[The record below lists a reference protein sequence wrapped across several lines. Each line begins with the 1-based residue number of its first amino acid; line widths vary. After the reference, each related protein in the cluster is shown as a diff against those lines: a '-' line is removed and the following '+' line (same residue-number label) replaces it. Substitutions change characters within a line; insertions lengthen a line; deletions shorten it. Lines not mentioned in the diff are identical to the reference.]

1 MKEKFQNTATTTTT
15 PTTTATTTTTPTPTT
30 TANSNESY
38 DAAQTRLRNTAISDF
53 QRREREATRIQEKSD
68 EDLVEFLRVS
78 VNDGFDGN
86 DNDGYYIPLHERS
99 YEGFTDKYTTYFS
112 KYMTLC
118 FKYGLMFIFVSFN
131 FIALSISLNCNIDKP
146 IGTRIAS
153 ALFAFFFGIVY
164 IIVNYYTYRV
174 LHQGKI
180 CKMNKEKLFPF
191 EI

>member
-1 MKEKFQNTATTTTT
+1 MKEKFQD
-15 PTTTATTTTTPTPTT
+15 
-30 TANSNESY
+30 SNNQS
-38 DAAQTRLRNTAISDF
+38 DSTNNRNY
-53 QRREREATRIQEKSD
+53 REEQKALREAAIEDVKIRETQAKQKENERA

-86 DNDGYYIPLHERS
+86 DTDGYYIPLHERK
-99 YEGFTDKYTTYFS
+99 YEGFADKYTTYFN

-131 FIALSISLNCNIDKP
+131 FIALSISLNCNVDKP

-180 CKMNKEKLFPF
+180 CKMNKERLFPF

>member
-1 MKEKFQNTATTTTT
+1 MREKFQD
-15 PTTTATTTTTPTPTT
+15 TTTATTNDSETKTWEEEQEEIRTE
-30 TANSNESY
+30 AEARK
-38 DAAQTRLRNTAISDF
+38 DAQEQI
-53 QRREREATRIQEKSD
+53 REAKEEESEKSL
-68 EDLVEFLRVS
+68 EEFLRVS
-78 VNDGFDGN
+78 VNDGYDVDGTA
-86 DNDGYYIPLHERS
+86 GYYIPLHERN
-99 YEGFTDKYTTYFS
+99 YEGFTDKYSTYFG

-118 FKYGLMFIFVSFN
+118 FKYGLMFIFLSFN
-131 FIALSISLNCNIDKP
+131 FIALSISLNCNVDKP
-146 IGTRIAS
+146 IGTRVLS

>member
-15 PTTTATTTTTPTPTT
+15 TTIP
-30 TANSNESY
+30 NGESY
-38 DAAQTRLRNTAISDF
+38 AEAQERLKNDAIADF
-53 QRREREATRIQEKSD
+53 QRREGEATTAQEQRD
-68 EDLVEFLRVS
+68 EDLIEFLRVS

-86 DNDGYYIPLHERS
+86 PEDGYYIPLHERN
-99 YEGFTDKYTTYFS
+99 YEGFTDKYSTYFS

-131 FIALSISLNCNIDKP
+131 FIALSISLNCNVDKP

>member
-1 MKEKFQNTATTTTT
+1 M
-15 PTTTATTTTTPTPTT
+15 
-30 TANSNESY
+30 
-38 DAAQTRLRNTAISDF
+38 
-53 QRREREATRIQEKSD
+53 
-68 EDLVEFLRVS
+68 
-78 VNDGFDGN
+78 NDGFDGN
-86 DNDGYYIPLHERS
+86 PEDGYYIPLHERT
-99 YEGFTDKYTTYFS
+99 YEGFADKYSTYFS

-131 FIALSISLNCNIDKP
+131 FIALSISLNCNVDKP
-146 IGTRIAS
+146 VGTRIAS

-180 CKMNKEKLFPF
+180 CKMNKERLFPF

>member
-1 MKEKFQNTATTTTT
+1 MREKYTDTTDTATTTTQ
-15 PTTTATTTTTPTPTT
+15 P
-30 TANSNESY
+30 SNHE
-38 DAAQTRLRNTAISDF
+38 DWEQAQIRLAQQASTYAD
-53 QRREREATRIQEKSD
+53 REKQKLIVEQEKKD
-68 EDLVEFLRVS
+68 RDLVEFLRVS
-78 VNDGFDGN
+78 VNDGYDGN
-86 DNDGYYIPLHERS
+86 QEEGFYIPLHERR
-99 YEGFTDKYTTYFS
+99 YEGFIDKYSTYFE

-131 FIALSISLNCNIDKP
+131 FIALSISLNCNVDKP
-146 IGTRIAS
+146 IGTRVAS

-180 CKMNKEKLFPF
+180 CKMNKDRLFPF

>member
-1 MKEKFQNTATTTTT
+1 MKEKFQNTATTTTI
-15 PTTTATTTTTPTPTT
+15 P
-30 TANSNESY
+30 NGESY
-38 DAAQTRLRNTAISDF
+38 AEAQERLKNDAITDF
-53 QRREREATRIQEKSD
+53 QTKEQEAKEKQTQRD
-68 EDLVEFLRVS
+68 EDLIEFLRVS

-86 DNDGYYIPLHERS
+86 PEDGYYIPLHERT
-99 YEGFTDKYTTYFS
+99 YEGFVDKYTSYFS

-118 FKYGLMFIFVSFN
+118 FKYGLMFLFVSFN
-131 FIALSISLNCNIDKP
+131 FIALSISLNCNVDKP

>member
-1 MKEKFQNTATTTTT
+1 MKEKFQNTATTTTI
-15 PTTTATTTTTPTPTT
+15 P
-30 TANSNESY
+30 NGESY
-38 DAAQTRLRNTAISDF
+38 AEAQERLKNDAITDF
-53 QRREREATRIQEKSD
+53 QTKEQEAKEKQTQRD
-68 EDLVEFLRVS
+68 EDLIEFLRVS

-86 DNDGYYIPLHERS
+86 PEDGYYIPLHERT
-99 YEGFTDKYTTYFS
+99 YEGFVDKYTSYFS

-118 FKYGLMFIFVSFN
+118 FKYGLMFLFVSFN
-131 FIALSISLNCNIDKP
+131 FIALSISLNCNVDKP

-180 CKMNKEKLFPF
+180 CKMNKDKLFPF

>member
-1 MKEKFQNTATTTTT
+1 MKEKFQNTSTTTTT
-15 PTTTATTTTTPTPTT
+15 TTTTTIP
-30 TANSNESY
+30 NGESY
-38 DAAQTRLRNTAISDF
+38 EESQERLRDRAIQDSQD
-53 QRREREATRIQEKSD
+53 REREATTAQEQRD
-68 EDLVEFLRVS
+68 EDLIEFLRVS

-86 DNDGYYIPLHERS
+86 DNDGYYIPLHERN
-99 YEGFTDKYTTYFS
+99 YEGFTDKYSTYFS

-131 FIALSISLNCNIDKP
+131 FIALSISLNCNVDKP